1 MNSSNILIVRP
12 VDLSISFLETIF
24 EGLNDFKSII
34 IEPND
39 KSYANGIKH
48 INEMPNSSTI
58 IFLGHGSSN
67 CLYGAHNLS
76 YERKPLVQNS
86 NISILKNK
94 SIFSLSCR
102 SSEFLYKNRSVIK
115 NFIGFNY
122 LPTDW
127 DDIVAERDL
136 GDPNYLLNI
145 REEDIVYYKNTL
157 AKMVLS
163 SFIKN
168 KKSIADFERI
178 FLYIK
183 LMVNKEISKILV
195 EKPMP
200 NYRLL
205 ADIWYVT
212 KQGMIFFNGD
222 ND

>member
-1 MNSSNILIVRP
+1 ML
-12 VDLSISFLETIF
+12 F
-24 EGLNDFKSII
+24 
-34 IEPND
+34 
-39 KSYANGIKH
+39 
-48 INEMPNSSTI
+48 
-58 IFLGHGSSN
+58 
-67 CLYGAHNLS
+67 
-76 YERKPLVQNS
+76 
-86 NISILKNK
+86 
-94 SIFSLSCR
+94 R
-102 SSEFLYKNRSVIK
+102 S